1 MSATIWMA
9 LTIDRRSPATGA
21 CRASSTKALSSA
33 WVLSSAI
40 FSWSEMTSPASTRS
54 ACSSACVARSMA
66 APANPHISPSCSE
79 SSESCSWYAV
89 RISQAYVL
97 DSERGMNQHEVRCEL
112 AVNGGLPVDSQRL
125 CYSQVVSAAL
135 VTVRSSGSL
144 VGGLLAL
151 RLICR
156 LTGDPAGGGV
166 PTEVKSEPSTTCTTC
181 PVPVIRSTLE
191 FANEAATVA
200 AACSLPGEKSTLV
213 VFSGFG

>member
-1 MSATIWMA
+1 
-9 LTIDRRSPATGA
+9 
-21 CRASSTKALSSA
+21 
-33 WVLSSAI
+33 
-40 FSWSEMTSPASTRS
+40 WSDMTCSASTRS
-54 ACSSACVARSMA
+54 ACSRAWVARSMA
-66 APANPHISPSCSE
+66 PPASPHISPSCSE

-89 RISQAYVL
+89 RISKAYVL
-97 DSERGMNQHEVRCEL
+97 SSPCGMNRREVRREL
-112 AVNGGLPVDSQRL
+112 AVNAGLPADSRQF

-151 RLICR
+151 RTICR

-213 VFSGFG
+213 V